1 MPWQHV
7 KQVPRVARN
16 DRKKSKNK
24 GGAEEELAMIEPY
37 RGDFNARFTEA
48 KYAELLRL
56 LDERV
61 GTRVEFRVAETPCF
75 FAPELM
81 QRMVDAGVEL
91 TAQLLGNAAYME
103 ASRGAIPAEW
113 RVPNQDARPHFMTVD
128 FGLVR
133 GADGELQPKLV
144 EMQAFPSIFGYQPLL
159 AKSYIDVF
167 GLDKKLEFLFG
178 GMDEA
183 GYWELM
189 REVVVGEHEVENVVL
204 MEVEPQTQKTLP
216 DFVMTEKGLGIK
228 TVDAAGLV
236 KEGSRLFYRNERRGK
251 LVPVERIYNRVIVDE
266 LVRKAVK
273 LPFDYR
279 DELQVEWAGHPNWY
293 FQVSKFSLPHLEHET
308 VPAAVFLDDWY
319 AGVGR
324 ERLPA
329 DREQWVLK
337 PLYSFA
343 GKGITFAPTDAEM
356 AAIPGRE
363 RRDYLLQERVKFE
376 PVIRTPEGMTQAE
389 IRILYVW
396 PDGKAMTPMTSL
408 VRMGRGLMM
417 GVDHNRDRTWVG
429 GSAGMWASP
438 QGAVG

>member
-1 MPWQHV
+1 
-7 KQVPRVARN
+7 
-16 DRKKSKNK
+16 
-24 GGAEEELAMIEPY
+24 MIEPY
-37 RGDFNARFTEA
+37 RGEFNARFTEA
-48 KYAELLRL
+48 KYAELLRV

-61 GTRVEFRVAETPCF
+61 GAHIEFRVAETPCF

-81 QRMVDAGVEL
+81 QRMVTAGVEL
-91 TAQLLGNAAYME
+91 TEQLLGNARYME
-103 ASRGAIPAEW
+103 ESRGAIPAEW
-113 RVPNQDARPHFMTVD
+113 TVPDGDARPHFMTVD

-159 AKSYIDVF
+159 AKTYIEVF
-167 GLDKKLEFLFG
+167 GLDRRLEFLFG
-178 GMDEA
+178 GMDED
-183 GYWELM
+183 GYWKLM
-189 REVVVGEHEVENVVL
+189 REVIVGAHEVENVVL
-204 MEVEPQTQKTLP
+204 AEVEPQTQKTLP
-216 DFVMTEKGLGIK
+216 DFLMTEKALGINV
-228 TVDAAGLV
+228 VDVAKLV
-236 KEGSRLFYRNERRGK
+236 KEGNKLFYRDERRGT

-266 LVRKAVK
+266 LVRKRVK

-308 VPAAVFLDDWY
+308 VPAAVFLDEWY
-319 AGVGR
+319 AGIGR
-324 ERLPA
+324 ERLPR

-356 AAIPGRE
+356 AAIPARE
-363 RRDYLLQERVKFE
+363 RRDYLLQERVSFE

-389 IRILYVW
+389 VRILYVW
-396 PDGKAMTPMTSL
+396 PEGKKMTPMTSL

-429 GSAGMWASP
+429 GSAGLCP
-438 QGAVG
+438 QV